1 MNQHCVAA
9 TTCRS
14 LEVWAALY
22 QLCRQPGR
30 GPAGWPVWWALGSEL
45 ESPAWGAASYEHTGT
60 WPAPSASP
68 CRRARLERLLW
79 DICRRTAT
87 ILLASVLNTN
97 LTHQI
102 LNTYLYIYSWVT
114 HVSYMRTSAG
124 TAAMKPTSL
133 LLVSTRTPQCH
144 WASQLGGCKALNRK
158 RMTLSAI
165 WLYE

>member
-14 LEVWAALY
+14 LAVWAALY

-30 GPAGWPVWWALGSEL
+30 RPAGWPVWWALGSEL
-45 ESPAWGAASYEHTGT
+45 ESSAWSAASYEHTGT

-68 CRRARLERLLW
+68 CRTRFEHLLW
-79 DICRRTAT
+79 DICRKIAT
-87 ILLASVLNTN
+87 VSLASVLNTDI
-97 LTHQI
+97 THRI
-102 LNTYLYIYSWVT
+102 SNTDLCIYLWVT
-114 HVSYMRTSAG
+114 HISYIRTSAG

-133 LLVSTRTPQCH
+133 LLASTRTPQCH
-144 WASQLGGCKALNRK
+144 WASQLGGSKALERK

-165 WLYE
+165 RLCE